1 MKQGEVRLDP
11 GTKNGEGRMFPITRE
26 LRRVLEAQQQVAAAL
41 RARGTIVRYVFCFTE
56 GRRRGS
62 ASPRVATTT
71 PGAKPGSRRGV
82 RDASHM
88 TSGARGPQFCARRGA
103 GTRGHADERAQD
115 TGGL

>member
-56 GRRRGS
+56 GAKAGERITESGYNHAWRK
-62 ASPRVATTT
+62 ARVAAGC
-71 PGAKPGSRRGV
+71 PGRIPHDFRRTRSAILCAPGCRNAWPCR
-82 RDASHM
+82 
-88 TSGARGPQFCARRGA
+88 
-103 GTRGHADERAQD
+103 
-115 TGGL
+115 